1 VIVRVLG
8 EGQFRLPGALHEA
21 VNALDDDVLRAV
33 EAGDDDAFA
42 RALAALVAFI
52 RERGTPVPPHE
63 LIGSDAIVPRPE
75 SPLYEARSL
84 LAGDGLIPG

>member
-8 EGQFRLPGALHEA
+8 EGQFRLPGALHDA
-21 VNALDDDVLRAV
+21 VNALDDAVLRAV
-33 EAGDDDAFA
+33 EAGDEGSFG

-52 RERGTPVPPHE
+52 RAHGVPVPPAE
-63 LIGSDAIVPRPE
+63 LVGSDAIVPAPDSR
-75 SPLYEARSL
+75 LHEARSL